1 MKKGITITSLVIYV
15 VLFFGF
21 TIITTSVST
30 NFNRNILQEKANIN
44 INENTLKIQSNLL
57 NSSKKSIT
65 ITSSNNEIIFSNG
78 DIYKLDKNRK
88 VILKNEGVLCDFVS
102 NLEILDNS
110 EVTTNIIEDSKM
122 IAINV
127 TFEKFD
133 ITNSRKIVISAGDG
147 LYE

>member
-44 INENTLKIQSNLL
+44 INENILKIQSNLL
-57 NSSKKSIT
+57 NSSKKSTT

>member
-57 NSSKKSIT
+57 NSSKKSTT